1 MRNYTKDKDTL
12 SIPWIESPFFY
23 SLLENSDLS
32 VYEKEL
38 CTKYYEDGY
47 IIIDT
52 ELSDEDIEN
61 VVVDMYKVLDDK
73 NTIYHADY
81 YQYTD
86 SKRIFEFWKQS
97 ESSAKMCMNKKIMDT
112 LQLLYNRKP
121 FPFSTINFFK
131 GSNQPLHS
139 DVIHFHTVPALWMAG
154 VWVALEDV
162 DETNGSLKMIPG
174 SHKWGIWEY
183 DELNIPHP
191 DSVEDGEKVNYR
203 EYEHFLVELIKEKK
217 AKPHIVNIKRGQA
230 VIWSANMLHGG
241 CNVEGVTD
249 FNKTRLT
256 QAQHYFFEGCDKYY
270 HPMFTKKYNGDFA
283 EKWCNDTNNIKTYL
297 ETGKV
302 KMFEKEIVK

>member
-217 AKPHIVNIKRGQA
+217 AKSYIANMKKGQA